1 MSTKTKT
8 AKTETAPK
16 TEPKTAKTEPMNAAT
31 CDKYTPA
38 ARAIVAQ
45 VCEAAR
51 SAASATMTLAGRLA
65 EAMSMNLHTVTG
77 HADTNAWAWSVLMTA
92 APNAGRSTI
101 YAWVEVAHGIVGVRK
116 SGEDLAIF
124 PTDTLRQIGS
134 KSTAGQNPEQM
145 ASLAKELAQDPALRN
160 ARGNI
165 DPAKVRTA
173 LAGETVKSGKPD
185 LDTLAKRLASRAR
198 KLNGRTRDG
207 AIELLTAA
215 LAHAKRMKK

>member
-1 MSTKTKT
+1 MATKTKTKT
-8 AKTETAPK
+8 AKTEPK
-16 TEPKTAKTEPMNAAT
+16 TETAKKEPLNAMT
-31 CDKYTPA
+31 CDRYSPA
-38 ARAIVAQ
+38 ARAIVEQ
-45 VCEAAR
+45 VCEAAK

-65 EAMSMNLHTVTG
+65 EAMAMDLHAVTG
-77 HADTNAWAWSVLMTA
+77 HADTNAWAWSILMTA

-116 SGEDLAIF
+116 SGEDLSIF

-134 KSTAGQNPEQM
+134 KATAGQDPAQM

-185 LDTLAKRLASRAR
+185 LDTLAKRLAARAR
-198 KLNGRTRDG
+198 KMNGRTRDG

-215 LAHAKRMKK
+215 LAHARKMRK